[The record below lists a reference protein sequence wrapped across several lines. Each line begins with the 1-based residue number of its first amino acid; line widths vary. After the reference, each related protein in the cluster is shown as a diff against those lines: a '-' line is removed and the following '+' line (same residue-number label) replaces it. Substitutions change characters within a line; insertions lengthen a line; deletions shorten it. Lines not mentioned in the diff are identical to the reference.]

1 MSESNKTQENEDLKD
16 LEQQEQDP
24 KFFVYEDIIEEEQ
37 STKDEEQADT
47 IEIIDDNNNSLDSKE
62 EDTNELNNKE
72 KETMD
77 NKNNDVNVV
86 KNVLAFTEFCDTLEA
101 VQQLKREMSAHYKAD
116 MTVQDA
122 ANALISYT
130 NASIEDLEVNKDNI
144 AQLALED
151 ETIPSYD
158 ELKETLVNKLAYY
171 TNIANSYDKDVQKVP
186 TFEDMAKSID
196 EHKDELN
203 THEHKIAKKVDEIQ
217 TQIDNMA
224 SKANDVFNNAT
235 KAVYQK
241 GANVL
246 SNIGSKVHKLQE
258 KAETAK
264 NNILGKWHEFKNGV
278 KDAVNE
284 GINNCKESYDKAR
297 TELSQKKE
305 DIEAKAHEIIDSAKG
320 YTADKFEDVKNAYND
335 TKVKASIA
343 IDKAEASHQA
353 RMNRIK
359 SIGTSVKNYVS
370 SIGSKIHAQAM
381 GIYGN
386 FLSNQ
391 IHDLKQLQATYTN
404 ELSIIENS
412 VDNLKMAQLQIEN
425 TISDL
430 KDEMKHRIDEI
441 QLEGPEDMAKQI
453 SDLANDF
460 DKIIVNE
467 QVKLKELK
475 QQLGMENNNHDKTKA
490 KLDKTDGMINEKQD
504 QLDAIQMEM

>member
-1 MSESNKTQENEDLKD
+1 MSESNKTQENENLKD

-24 KFFVYEDIIEEEQ
+24 KFFVYEDIIEEEK
-37 STKDEEQADT
+37 STKDEKQADT
-47 IEIIDDNNNSLDSKE
+47 IEIIDDNNSLDSKE
-62 EDTNELNNKE
+62 EDINELNNKE
-72 KETMD
+72 KEAMD
-77 NKNNDVNVV
+77 NKKNDVNMV
-86 KNVLAFTEFCDTLEA
+86 KDVLAEFGDTFEA
-101 VQQLKREMSAHYKAD
+101 VQQLRREMSAHYKAD
-116 MTVQDA
+116 MTIQDA

-130 NASIEDLEVNKDNI
+130 EASIDQLEVNKDDI
-144 AQLALED
+144 VQLSLED
-151 ETIPSYD
+151 GNATPSYD

-186 TFEDMAKSID
+186 TFEDMTKSID
-196 EHKDELN
+196 EHKNELN
-203 THEHKIAKKVDEIQ
+203 THEHKIAKKVDELQ

-224 SKANDVFNNAT
+224 NNANDVFNNAT

-264 NNILGKWHEFKNGV
+264 NNILGKWHEFKNGI

-284 GINNCKESYDKAR
+284 GINNCKESYDNAKA
-297 TELSQKKE
+297 ELSQKKE

-343 IDKAEASHQA
+343 MDKVEASHQA
-353 RMNRIK
+353 RMTRIK
-359 SIGTSVKNYVS
+359 SIGTSVKNFVS
-370 SIGSKIHAQAM
+370 GIGSKIHAQAM
-381 GIYGN
+381 GMYGN

-441 QLEGPEDMAKQI
+441 QLEGPEDMSRQI